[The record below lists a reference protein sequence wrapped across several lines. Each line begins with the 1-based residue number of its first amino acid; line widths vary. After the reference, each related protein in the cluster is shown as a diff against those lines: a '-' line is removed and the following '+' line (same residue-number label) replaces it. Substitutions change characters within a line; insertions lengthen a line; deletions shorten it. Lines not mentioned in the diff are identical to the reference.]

1 MNNELISDYHNPQE
15 VPGMTELTSRVRR
28 FHDCLD
34 EMLERHRDIADDK
47 LFAVAV
53 LEDLADGCRQMG
65 LEQNFCVRMT
75 GFQNYFNHDEEL
87 IKTVFKSAYLRKQ
100 LKTIPLK
107 FMRPSALLTFK
118 TEAYLREHYVLRQN
132 VMTGVPEYKQRGIDY
147 GFRPLDQAA
156 RNTMSINALKS
167 GVDSWDKDLNRYID
181 SDLIPQYFPM
191 MDYLSHLPA
200 WDGKDRVALLS
211 KRVKTSNAYWSCDF
225 HVWLLSMVKQWMGK
239 RLQHGNAIVPLLIGP
254 QGSGKTTFCRRLL
267 PEELQAYY
275 NDHLSMKSENDIF
288 IAMSSYA
295 LINIDEFDA
304 LSRGQQPILKY
315 LLSKH
320 DVKMRPPYGKVVER
334 RHRFASFI
342 ATTNNRRPLV
352 DPTGS
357 RRFVCIYSD
366 VVNNK
371 GRINHAQLYAQ
382 LLHELNNGQRYWFT
396 AKENER
402 IMIQNQSFLRVEDF
416 RTMIVQ
422 TFLPV
427 EQTPAD
433 APFETLSDIISILS
447 NHFPYVT
454 STNNTCVSIGKILR
468 GMGYAPKRSEWGIT
482 YQICEKEPAFSR
494 RKM

>member
-1 MNNELISDYHNPQE
+1 MNYELITDYNNPQE
-15 VPGMTELTSRVRR
+15 VPGMSELTSRVRR

-34 EMLERHRDIADDK
+34 EMLERHRGMTDDK

-65 LEQNFCVRMT
+65 LEQNFCVRMA
-75 GFQNYFNHDEEL
+75 GFQSCFGHDEEL

-107 FMRPSALLTFK
+107 FMCPSALLTFK
-118 TEAYLREHYVLRQN
+118 TEAYMREHYVLRLN

-147 GFRPLDQAA
+147 GFQPLDQAA

-167 GVDSWDKDLNRYID
+167 GVDSWDKDLNRYVD
-181 SDLIPQYFPM
+181 SNLIPQYFPM

-200 WDGKDRVALLS
+200 WDGKDRVTLLA
-211 KRVKTSNAYWSCDF
+211 KRVGTTNTHWSHDF
-225 HVWLLSMVKQWMGK
+225 HVWLLSMVMQWMGK

-267 PEELQAYY
+267 PEELQTYY

-295 LINIDEFDA
+295 LIDIDEFDS
-304 LSRGQQPILKY
+304 LSRAQQPILKY

-320 DVKMRPPYGKVVER
+320 DVKMRPPYGKVMER

-342 ATTNNRRPLV
+342 ATTNNHRPLV
-352 DPTGS
+352 DSTGS
-357 RRFVCIYSD
+357 RRFICVYAKTID
-366 VVNNK
+366 NK

-402 IMIQNQSFLRVEDF
+402 IMTQNQPFQRVEDF
-416 RTMIVQ
+416 RTMIAL

-433 APFETLSDIISILS
+433 APFLSIPRILDILS
-447 NHFPYVT
+447 SHFFNVS
-454 STNNTCVSIGKILR
+454 STNHACVSIGKILR
-468 GMGYAPKRSEWGIT
+468 GMGYGSIKNRKGVS
-482 YQICEKEPAFSR
+482 YQVVERIHAFVT
-494 RKM
+494 